1 MHYRIFEDKKMAK
14 LHEEVIVIKVSTLLS
29 DNADVTAVMGD
40 ENIEALKQVV
50 EQLAGDTRTLVE
62 IERA

>member
-1 MHYRIFEDKKMAK
+1 MAK
-14 LHEEVIVIKVSTLLS
+14 LHEEVMVIKVSTLVP
-29 DNADVTAVMGD
+29 DHADMTEIMND

-50 EQLAGDTRTLVE
+50 EQLAGGSRTLVE